1 MCLVSSMC
9 MCNTS
14 MWLPY
19 TACEWT
25 AFTMSISM
33 AGIEKQEYVSED
45 NDFDVE
51 ERSSGTR

>member
-19 TACEWT
+19 TACAWT

-33 AGIEKQEYVSED
+33 ASIEKQEYVSED